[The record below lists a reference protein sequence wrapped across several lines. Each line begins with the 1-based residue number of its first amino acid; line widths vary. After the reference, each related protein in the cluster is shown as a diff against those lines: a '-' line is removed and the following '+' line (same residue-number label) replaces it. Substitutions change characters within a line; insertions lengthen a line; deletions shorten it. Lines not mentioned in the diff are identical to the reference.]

1 MANSLITAQWV
12 ARKALV
18 LLHAKSNF
26 TGRCN
31 RDYQSLLPG
40 PINGVIL
47 GQQLSIRLPFQYQL
61 RTGPQMNAQNSVQRF
76 ATLLVNQQLG
86 VDINFTS
93 VERAMLLNSFEEQT
107 LEPAMAR
114 LAAGVENF
122 TTGQVNNVPKFTGA
136 VSTTATY
143 DQLLQ
148 NEQYLT
154 EALAPED
161 NRRTFTATPQTS
173 RYFVKDNKGLFQPE
187 STISDQWLEGVI
199 SDKAAGYVC
208 FRNTKLPTHVIGTFS
223 ASSNPAVN
231 GAGQSNPGA
240 GNAFVSTF
248 SLVTNGWNAGAD
260 TLNAGDV
267 ISIAGVNE
275 VDPETKASLGR
286 PKQFVVT
293 ATTTSAGGAMTIPIA
308 PGIITGGS
316 YQNVDNVP
324 GTGALI
330 QVFGISGAASASPLL
345 NISGQLIKQSLG
357 WYRDAIVFANPP
369 MLDLSPLVKM
379 TAAESFEGYNMR
391 FAQQWDP
398 SNDVLPARLD
408 SIVGAVLSYPE
419 LAVRNVEVAS
429 AS

>member
-26 TGRCN
+26 TGRTN

-47 GQQLSIRLPFQYQL
+47 GQQLSIRLPFQYTL

-76 ATLLVNQQLG
+76 ATLTVNQQLG

-93 VERAMLLNSFEEQT
+93 VERAMLLNNFQEQV

-114 LAAGVENF
+114 QAAGMEAF
-122 TTGQVNNVPKFTGA
+122 TTAVVNSVPKFTGA
-136 VSTTATY
+136 YNTTATY

-161 NRRTFTATPQTS
+161 DRRTFTATPQTS
-173 RYFVKDNKGLFQPE
+173 RFFVRDNKGLFNPE

-199 SDKAAGYVC
+199 SDKAAGYIC
-208 FRNTKLPTHVIGTFS
+208 FRNTKMPTHVVGTFS
-223 ASSNPAVN
+223 TTSAPVVN

-248 SLVTNGWNAGAD
+248 TLNTNGWASGAT

-267 ISIAGVNE
+267 ISIVGCND

-286 PKQFVVT
+286 VKQFVVT
-293 ATTTSAGGAMTIPIA
+293 STISDTAGAIAIPIA
-308 PGIITGGS
+308 PGIITGGA
-316 YQNVDNVP
+316 YQNVDSVP
-324 GTGALI
+324 VSGNAIL
-330 QVFGISGAASASPLL
+330 VFGQSGAAALSAISGALL
-345 NISGQLIKQSLG
+345 KQSLG
-357 WYRDAIVFANPP
+357 WYRDSVVFANPP

-379 TAAESFEGYNMR
+379 TAAESFEGYNIR

-408 SIVGAVLSYPE
+408 SIVGAVLAYPE
-419 LAVRNVEVAS
+419 LAVRNIEIAS
-429 AS
+429 N

>member
-26 TGRCN
+26 TGRTN

-40 PINGVIL
+40 PINGVVL
-47 GQQLSIRLPFQYQL
+47 GQQLSIRLPFQYVL

-86 VDINFTS
+86 VDLNFTS
-93 VERAMLLNSFEEQT
+93 VERAMLLNNFEEQT
-107 LEPAMAR
+107 LEPALAR
-114 LAAGVENF
+114 LAAGVETF
-122 TTGQVNNVPKFTGA
+122 TTALVNAVPKFSGA
-136 VSTTATY
+136 YNTTATY

-161 NRRTFTATPQTS
+161 DRRTFTATPQTS
-173 RYFVKDNKGLFQPE
+173 RYFVRDNKGLFNPE

-199 SDKAAGYVC
+199 AEKVAGYVA
-208 FRNTKLPTHVIGTFS
+208 FRNTKMPTHVVGTFG
-223 ASSNPAVN
+223 ATAAPVVN
-231 GAGQSNPGA
+231 GAGQSNSGA
-240 GNAFVSTF
+240 GNAFVASF
-248 SLVTNGWNAGAD
+248 SLATNGWVSGGT

-267 ISIAGVNE
+267 ISIANVNE
-275 VDPETKASLGR
+275 VDPETKVSLGR
-286 PKQFVVT
+286 LKQFVVLTTVSDTSGAIT
-293 ATTTSAGGAMTIPIA
+293 ASIA
-308 PGIITGGS
+308 PGIITGGA
-316 YQNVDNVP
+316 YQNVDSVP
-324 GTGALI
+324 A
-330 QVFGISGAASASPLL
+330 SGAAIYVFGQTGATALAA
-345 NISGQLIKQSLG
+345 ISGQLIKQSLG

-379 TAAESFEGYNMR
+379 TAAEAFEGYNIR

-408 SIVGAVLSYPE
+408 LLVGAVLAYPE
-419 LAVRNVEVAS
+419 LAVRNIEVPA
-429 AS
+429 

>member
-26 TGRCN
+26 TGRTN

-47 GQQLSIRLPFQYQL
+47 GQQLSIRLPFQYVL

-93 VERAMLLNSFEEQT
+93 VERAMLLNNFQEQV

-136 VSTTATY
+136 YNTTAIY
-143 DQLLQ
+143 DNLLQ

-161 NRRTFTATPQTS
+161 TRRTFTATPQTS

-208 FRNTKLPTHVIGTFS
+208 FRNTKMPTHVVGTFTTS
-223 ASSNPAVN
+223 APTVN

-240 GNAFVSTF
+240 GNAFVSTY
-248 SLVTNGWNAGAD
+248 SLNTTGWAVND
-260 TLNAGDV
+260 TLNAGDI

-293 ATTTSAGGAMTIPIA
+293 TTQVMAAGANTIAIA

-324 GTGALI
+324 ATGAVI
-330 QVFGISGAASASPLL
+330 SVFGQSGAVALAAM
-345 NISGQLIKQSLG
+345 SGALIKQSLG

-419 LAVRNVEVAS
+419 LAVRNIEVAS
-429 AS
+429 AA

>member
-47 GQQLSIRLPFQYQL
+47 GQQLSIRLPFQYML

-93 VERAMLLNSFEEQT
+93 VERAMLLNSFEEQV

-136 VSTTATY
+136 YSTTATY

-161 NRRTFTATPQTS
+161 NKRTFTANPQTS

-199 SDKAAGYVC
+199 SDKVAGYVC
-208 FRNTKLPTHVIGTFS
+208 FRNTKLPTHVIGTF
-223 ASSNPAVN
+223 AATSNPTVS

-240 GNAFVSTF
+240 GNAYVSTF
-248 SLVTNGWNAGAD
+248 TLAVTGFAATD
-260 TLNAGDV
+260 VVNAGDI

-293 ATTTSAGGAMTIPIA
+293 STTGLQPTSLSVA

-324 GTGALI
+324 GTGSAI
-330 QVFGISGAASASPLL
+330 SIFGVAGAASASPLA

-419 LAVRNVEVAS
+419 LAVRNIEVAS

>member
-18 LLHAKSNF
+18 LLHSKSNF
-26 TGRCN
+26 TGRTN

-47 GQQLSIRLPFQYQL
+47 GQQLSIRLPFQYML

-93 VERAMLLNSFEEQT
+93 VERAMLLNNFEEQV

-114 LAAGVENF
+114 LAAGIENF
-122 TTGQVNNVPKFTGA
+122 TTGQVNNVPKYTGA
-136 VSTTATY
+136 YNTTATY

-161 NRRTFTATPQTS
+161 DRRTFTATPQTS
-173 RYFVKDNKGLFQPE
+173 RYFVRDNKGLFNPE
-187 STISDQWLEGVI
+187 STVSDQWLEGVI
-199 SDKAAGYVC
+199 ADKAAGYVC
-208 FRNTKLPTHVIGTFS
+208 FRNTKLPTHVIGTF
-223 ASSNPAVN
+223 ASTSNPAVN

-248 SLVTNGWNAGAD
+248 TLTVNGFAGGD
-260 TLNAGDV
+260 VVNAGDV

-293 ATTTSAGGAMTIPIA
+293 ATSAAGPTTLSIA
-308 PGIITGGS
+308 PGIITGGA

-324 GTGALI
+324 ASGAAI
-330 QVFGISGAASASPLL
+330 SIFGIAGAASASPLV

-379 TAAESFEGYNMR
+379 TAAEAFEGYNIR

-408 SIVGAVLSYPE
+408 SIVGAVLAYPE
-419 LAVRNVEVAS
+419 LAVRNIEVAS
-429 AS
+429 AA

>member
-47 GQQLSIRLPFQYQL
+47 GQQLSIRLPFQYML

-93 VERAMLLNSFEEQT
+93 VERAMLLNSFGEQV

-114 LAAGVENF
+114 LSAGVENF

-136 VSTTATY
+136 YSSTATY

-161 NRRTFTATPQTS
+161 NKRTFTATPQTS

-208 FRNTKLPTHVIGTFS
+208 FRNTKLPTHVIGTF
-223 ASSNPAVN
+223 AATSNPTVN

-240 GNAFVSTF
+240 GNAYVSTF
-248 SLVTNGWNAGAD
+248 TLAVTGFAAAD
-260 TLNAGDV
+260 VVNAGDV

-293 ATTTSAGGAMTIPIA
+293 STTGAQPTSLSIA

-324 GTGALI
+324 GTGSAI
-330 QVFGISGAASASPLL
+330 SIFGVAGAASASPLA

-419 LAVRNVEVAS
+419 LAVRNIEVAS

>member
-1 MANSLITAQWV
+1 MANSLVTAQWV

-26 TGRCN
+26 TGRTN

-76 ATLLVNQQLG
+76 ATLLVNQQVG

-93 VERAMLLNSFEEQT
+93 VERAMLLNNFEEQV

-136 VSTTATY
+136 YNTTATY

-161 NRRTFTATPQTS
+161 DRRTFTATPQTS

-208 FRNTKLPTHVIGTFS
+208 FRNTKMPTHVVGTFG
-223 ASSNPAVN
+223 ATAAPVVN
-231 GAGQSNPGA
+231 GAGQSNPGT
-240 GNAFVSTF
+240 V
-248 SLVTNGWNAGAD
+248 
-260 TLNAGDV
+260 NAGDV
-267 ISIAGVNE
+267 ISIAGVND

-293 ATTTSAGGAMTIPIA
+293 TTISDTAGAITLAIA

-316 YQNVDNVP
+316 YQNVDSVP
-324 GTGALI
+324 A
-330 QVFGISGAASASPLL
+330 SG
-345 NISGQLIKQSLG
+345 
-357 WYRDAIVFANPP
+357 
-369 MLDLSPLVKM
+369 
-379 TAAESFEGYNMR
+379 
-391 FAQQWDP
+391 
-398 SNDVLPARLD
+398 
-408 SIVGAVLSYPE
+408 
-419 LAVRNVEVAS
+419 
-429 AS
+429 

>member
-26 TGRCN
+26 TGRTN

-47 GQQLSIRLPFQYQL
+47 GQQLSIRLPFQYML

-93 VERAMLLNSFEEQT
+93 VERAMLLNNFEEQV

-114 LAAGVENF
+114 LAAGMENF
-122 TTGQVNNVPKFTGA
+122 TTGQVNNVPKFTGS

-161 NRRTFTATPQTS
+161 DRRTFTATPQTS
-173 RYFVKDNKGLFQPE
+173 RYFVKDNKGLFNPE
-187 STISDQWLEGVI
+187 SVISDQWLEGVI
-199 SDKAAGYVC
+199 SDRAAGYVC
-208 FRNTKLPTHVIGTFS
+208 FRNTKLPTHVIGTFTTS
-223 ASSNPAVN
+223 APTVN

-240 GNAFVSTF
+240 GNSFVSTF
-248 SLVTNGWNAGAD
+248 SLNTTGWTAND
-260 TLNAGDV
+260 VLNAGDI
-267 ISIAGVNE
+267 ISIAGVND

-293 ATTTSAGGAMTIPIA
+293 ATQTMAGGANTISIA

-324 GTGALI
+324 PTGNAISVFGQTGAAALAT
-330 QVFGISGAASASPLL
+330 ISGA
-345 NISGQLIKQSLG
+345 LIKQSLG

-408 SIVGAVLSYPE
+408 SIVGAVLAYPE

>member
-26 TGRCN
+26 TGRTN

-47 GQQLSIRLPFQYQL
+47 GQQLSIRLPFQYTL

-76 ATLLVNQQLG
+76 ATLLVNQQIG

-93 VERAMLLNSFEEQT
+93 VERAMLLNNFEEQI

-114 LAAGVENF
+114 MAAGAE
-122 TTGQVNNVPKFTGA
+122 TISTALVNSVPKFTGA
-136 VSTTATY
+136 YNTTATY

-161 NRRTFTATPQTS
+161 DRRTFTATPQTS
-173 RYFVKDNKGLFQPE
+173 RYFVRDNKGLFNPE
-187 STISDQWLEGVI
+187 STVSDQWLEGVI
-199 SDKAAGYVC
+199 AEKAAGYVC
-208 FRNTKLPTHVIGTFS
+208 FRNTKMPTHVNGTFGA
-223 ASSNPAVN
+223 ASTPVVN

-240 GNAFVSTF
+240 GNAFVASFT
-248 SLVTNGWNAGAD
+248 LNTNGWTSGGT

-267 ISIAGVNE
+267 ISIFGVNE

-286 PKQFVVT
+286 LKQFVVT
-293 ATTTSAGGAMTIPIA
+293 ATISDTTGSIAIPIA
-308 PGIITGGS
+308 PGIITGGA
-316 YQNVDNVP
+316 YQNVDSVP
-324 GTGALI
+324 ATGAAILVWG
-330 QVFGISGAASASPLL
+330 QSGAAALSAL
-345 NISGQLIKQSLG
+345 SGTLIKQSLG
-357 WYRDAIVFANPP
+357 WYRDAVVFANPP

-379 TAAESFEGYNMR
+379 TAAESFEGYNIR

-408 SIVGAVLSYPE
+408 SIVGAVLAYPE
-419 LAVRNVEVAS
+419 LAVRNIELPA
-429 AS
+429 

>member
-47 GQQLSIRLPFQYQL
+47 GQQLSIRLPFQYVL

-93 VERAMLLNSFEEQT
+93 VERAMLLNNFEEQV

-114 LAAGVENF
+114 LAAGIENF

-161 NRRTFTATPQTS
+161 DRRTFTATPQTS

-199 SDKAAGYVC
+199 SDKAAGYIC
-208 FRNTKLPTHVIGTFS
+208 FRNTKLPTHVIGTFTTS
-223 ASSNPAVN
+223 APTVN

-248 SLVTNGWNAGAD
+248 SLNTTGWTVSD
-260 TLNAGDV
+260 VLNAGDV

-293 ATTTSAGGAMTIPIA
+293 ATQTMAGGANTISIA

-324 GTGALI
+324 PTGNAISIFGQTGAVAL
-330 QVFGISGAASASPLL
+330 AA
-345 NISGQLIKQSLG
+345 ISGQLIKQSLG

-379 TAAESFEGYNMR
+379 TAAEAFEGYNMR

-408 SIVGAVLSYPE
+408 SIVGAVLAYPE
-419 LAVRNVEVAS
+419 LAVRNIEVAS

>member
-26 TGRCN
+26 TGRTN

-47 GQQLSIRLPFQYQL
+47 GQQLSIRLPFQYTL

-86 VDINFTS
+86 VDVNFTS
-93 VERAMLLNSFEEQT
+93 VERAMLLNNFEEQV

-114 LAAGVENF
+114 QAAGMEAF
-122 TTGQVNNVPKFTGA
+122 TTALVNSVPKFSGA
-136 VSTTATY
+136 YNTTATY

-161 NRRTFTATPQTS
+161 DRRTFTATPQTS
-173 RYFVKDNKGLFQPE
+173 RYFVRDNKGLFQPE
-187 STISDQWLEGVI
+187 STVSDQWLEGVI
-199 SDKAAGYVC
+199 ADKAAGYVC
-208 FRNTKLPTHVIGTFS
+208 FRNTKLPTHVCGTFS
-223 ASSNPAVN
+223 SSSAPAVN

-240 GNAFVSTF
+240 GNAFVASF

-260 TLNAGDV
+260 TLNAGDI

-286 PKQFVVT
+286 LKQFVVN
-293 ATTTSAGGAMTIPIA
+293 TTVTSSGGAMTVSIS
-308 PGIITGGS
+308 PGIISGGA
-316 YQNVDNVP
+316 YQNVDSVP
-324 GTGALI
+324 GTGAAI
-330 QVFGISGAASASPLL
+330 TVFGQGTTQLVNLSGA
-345 NISGQLIKQSLG
+345 LIKQSLG
-357 WYRDAIVFANPP
+357 WYRDAVVFANPP

-379 TAAESFEGYNMR
+379 TAAESFEGYNIR

-408 SIVGAVLSYPE
+408 SIIGAVLAYPE
-419 LAVRNVEVAS
+419 LAVRNIEVPA
-429 AS
+429 

>member
-47 GQQLSIRLPFQYQL
+47 GQQLSIRLPFQYML

-93 VERAMLLNSFEEQT
+93 VERAMLLNSFEEQV

-136 VSTTATY
+136 FSTTATY

-161 NRRTFTATPQTS
+161 DRRTFTATPQTS

-208 FRNTKLPTHVIGTFS
+208 FRNTKLPTHVIGTF
-223 ASSNPAVN
+223 AATSNPSVN

-248 SLVTNGWNAGAD
+248 SLTVTGFAATD
-260 TLNAGDV
+260 VVNAGDV

-293 ATTTSAGGAMTIPIA
+293 ATTGLQPTTLSIA

-316 YQNVDNVP
+316 YQNVDSVP

-330 QVFGISGAASASPLL
+330 QIFGVSGAATTSPLA

-419 LAVRNVEVAS
+419 LAVRNIEVAS

>member
-26 TGRCN
+26 TGRTN

-40 PINGVIL
+40 PINGVVL
-47 GQQLSIRLPFQYQL
+47 GQQLSIRLPFQYVL

-86 VDINFTS
+86 VDLNFTS
-93 VERAMLLNSFEEQT
+93 VERAMLLNNFEEQT
-107 LEPAMAR
+107 LEPALAR

-122 TTGQVNNVPKFTGA
+122 TTALVNAVPKFSGA
-136 VSTTATY
+136 YNTTATY

-161 NRRTFTATPQTS
+161 DRRTFTATPQTS
-173 RYFVKDNKGLFQPE
+173 RYFVRDNKGLFNPE

-199 SDKAAGYVC
+199 AEKVAGYVA
-208 FRNTKLPTHVIGTFS
+208 FRNTKMPTHVIGAFGTTS
-223 ASSNPAVN
+223 TPVVN
-231 GAGQSNPGA
+231 GAGQSNSGA
-240 GNAFVSTF
+240 GNAFVASF
-248 SLVTNGWNAGAD
+248 SLATNGWVSGGT

-267 ISIAGVNE
+267 ISIANVNE
-275 VDPETKASLGR
+275 VDPETKVSLGR
-286 PKQFVVT
+286 LKQFVVLTTVSDT
-293 ATTTSAGGAMTIPIA
+293 AGAITASIA
-308 PGIITGGS
+308 PGIITGGA
-316 YQNVDNVP
+316 YQNVDSVP
-324 GTGALI
+324 A
-330 QVFGISGAASASPLL
+330 SGAAIYVFGQTGATALAA
-345 NISGQLIKQSLG
+345 ISGQLIKQSLG

-379 TAAESFEGYNMR
+379 TAAEAFEGYNIR

-408 SIVGAVLSYPE
+408 LLVGAVLAYPE
-419 LAVRNVEVAS
+419 LAVRNIEVPA
-429 AS
+429 

>member
-26 TGRCN
+26 TGRTN

-47 GQQLSIRLPFQYQL
+47 GQQLSIRLPFQYTL

-86 VDINFTS
+86 VDVNFTS
-93 VERAMLLNSFEEQT
+93 VERAMLLNSFEEQV
-107 LEPAMAR
+107 LEPAIAR
-114 LAAGVENF
+114 LAAGAENF
-122 TTGQVNNVPKFTGA
+122 TTALVNAVPKFTGA
-136 VSTTATY
+136 YNTTATY
-143 DQLLQ
+143 NNLLQ

-161 NRRTFTATPQTS
+161 DRRTFTATPQTS
-173 RYFVKDNKGLFQPE
+173 RYFVQDNKGLFNPE

-199 SDKAAGYVC
+199 AEKAAGYVC
-208 FRNTKLPTHVIGTFS
+208 FRNTKMPTHVVGTFS
-223 ASSNPAVN
+223 TTSVPVVN

-240 GNAFVSTF
+240 GNAFVASF
-248 SLVTNGWNAGAD
+248 SLATNGWASGLT

-275 VDPETKASLGR
+275 VDPETKVSLGR
-286 PKQFVVT
+286 LKQFVVLTTISDT
-293 ATTTSAGGAMTIPIA
+293 AGAIVASIA
-308 PGIITGGS
+308 PGIITGGA
-316 YQNVDNVP
+316 YQNVDSVP
-324 GTGALI
+324 ATGAAIL
-330 QVFGISGAASASPLL
+330 VFGQSGAVALGA
-345 NISGQLIKQSLG
+345 ISGQLIKQSLG

-379 TAAESFEGYNMR
+379 TAAEAFEGYNIR

-408 SIVGAVLSYPE
+408 MIIGAVLAYPE
-419 LAVRNVEVAS
+419 LAVRNIEVPA
-429 AS
+429 

>member
-1 MANSLITAQWV
+1 MVNS
-12 ARKALV
+12 
-18 LLHAKSNF
+18 
-26 TGRCN
+26 
-31 RDYQSLLPG
+31 
-40 PINGVIL
+40 
-47 GQQLSIRLPFQYQL
+47 
-61 RTGPQMNAQNSVQRF
+61 
-76 ATLLVNQQLG
+76 
-86 VDINFTS
+86 
-93 VERAMLLNSFEEQT
+93 
-107 LEPAMAR
+107 
-114 LAAGVENF
+114 
-122 TTGQVNNVPKFTGA
+122 
-136 VSTTATY
+136 ST
-143 DQLLQ
+143 
-148 NEQYLT
+148 
-154 EALAPED
+154 
-161 NRRTFTATPQTS
+161 
-173 RYFVKDNKGLFQPE
+173 FVRDNKGLFNPE

-208 FRNTKLPTHVIGTFS
+208 FRNTKLPTHVIGTFTT
-223 ASSNPAVN
+223 SNPTVN

-248 SLVTNGWNAGAD
+248 SLNTTGWTAND
-260 TLNAGDV
+260 VLNAGDI
-267 ISIAGVNE
+267 ISIAGVND

-293 ATTTSAGGAMTIPIA
+293 ATQTMTGGANTISIA

-324 GTGALI
+324 PTGNAISVFGQTGAAGL
-330 QVFGISGAASASPLL
+330 AA
-345 NISGQLIKQSLG
+345 ISGQLIKQSLG

-408 SIVGAVLSYPE
+408 SIVGAVLAYPE

>member
-1 MANSLITAQWV
+1 LANSLITAQWV

-26 TGRCN
+26 TGRTN

-40 PINGVIL
+40 PIDGVIL
-47 GQQLSIRLPFQYQL
+47 GQQLSIRLPFQYVL

-93 VERAMLLNSFEEQT
+93 VERAMLLNNFQEQV

-136 VSTTATY
+136 YNTTAIY
-143 DQLLQ
+143 DNLLQ

-161 NRRTFTATPQTS
+161 ARRTFTATPQTS

-199 SDKAAGYVC
+199 SDKAAGYIC
-208 FRNTKLPTHVIGTFS
+208 FRNTKMPTHVVGTFTTS
-223 ASSNPAVN
+223 APTVN

-240 GNAFVSTF
+240 GNAFVSTY
-248 SLVTNGWNAGAD
+248 SLNTTGWTVND
-260 TLNAGDV
+260 TLNAGDI

-275 VDPETKASLGR
+275 VDPETKASMGR

-293 ATTTSAGGAMTIPIA
+293 TTQVMAAGANTIAIA

-324 GTGALI
+324 ATTAVI
-330 QVFGISGAASASPLL
+330 SVFGQSGAAALAAM
-345 NISGQLIKQSLG
+345 SGALIKQSLG

-408 SIVGAVLSYPE
+408 SIVGAVLAYPE
-419 LAVRNVEVAS
+419 LAVRNIEVAS
-429 AS
+429 AA

>member
-12 ARKALV
+12 ARKALI

-26 TGRCN
+26 TGRTN

-47 GQQLSIRLPFQYQL
+47 GQQLSIRLPFQYVL

-76 ATLLVNQQLG
+76 ATLNVNQQLG
-86 VDINFTS
+86 VDVNFTS
-93 VERAMLLNSFEEQT
+93 VERAMQLNNFQEQV

-114 LAAGVENF
+114 MAAGMEYF
-122 TTGQVNNVPKFTGA
+122 TTGLVNSVPKFTGA
-136 VSTTATY
+136 YNTTATF

-161 NRRTFTATPQTS
+161 DRRTFTATPQTS
-173 RYFVKDNKGLFQPE
+173 RYFVRDNKGLFNPE

-199 SDKAAGYVC
+199 SNRAAGYEC
-208 FRNTKLPTHVIGTFS
+208 FRNTKMPTHTVGSFGTTS
-223 ASSNPAVN
+223 APVVN
-231 GAGQSNPGA
+231 GAGQSNSGA
-240 GNAFVSTF
+240 GNAFVASFT
-248 SLVTNGWNAGAD
+248 LVTNAWQSGAS
-260 TLNAGDV
+260 TLTAGDV
-267 ISIAGVNE
+267 ISIAGVND

-293 ATTTSAGGAMTIPIA
+293 STISDTTGAISIPIA
-308 PGIITGGS
+308 PGIITGGA
-316 YQNVDNVP
+316 YQNVDSVP
-324 GTGALI
+324 ANGAAI
-330 QVFGISGAASASPLL
+330 SVWGQSGAAALAA
-345 NISGQLIKQSLG
+345 ISGSLLKQSLG
-357 WYRDAIVFANPP
+357 WYRDAVVFANPP

-379 TAAESFEGYNMR
+379 TAAESFEGYNIR

-408 SIVGAVLSYPE
+408 SIVGAVLAYPE
-419 LAVRNVEVAS
+419 LAVRNIELPS
-429 AS
+429 

>member
-26 TGRCN
+26 TGRTN

-47 GQQLSIRLPFQYQL
+47 GQQLSIRLPFQYVL

-86 VDINFTS
+86 VDINFSS
-93 VERAMLLNSFEEQT
+93 VERAMLLNNFEEQV
-107 LEPAMAR
+107 LEPAIAR
-114 LAAGVENF
+114 LAAGCEAF
-122 TTGQVNNVPKFTGA
+122 TTALVNSVPKFTGA
-136 VSTTATY
+136 YNTTATY

-154 EALAPED
+154 ETLAPED
-161 NRRTFTATPQTS
+161 DRRTFTATPQTS
-173 RYFVKDNKGLFQPE
+173 RYFVRDNKGLFNPE

-199 SDKAAGYVC
+199 SDKAAGFVC
-208 FRNTKLPTHVIGTFS
+208 FRNTKMPTHTIGAFG
-223 ASSNPAVN
+223 AAAAPVVN
-231 GAGQSNPGA
+231 GAGQSNSGA
-240 GNAFVSTF
+240 GNAFVSSFT
-248 SLVTNGWNAGAD
+248 LNTNGWSSGVT
-260 TLNAGDV
+260 TLNVGDV
-267 ISIAGVNE
+267 ISIAGVND

-286 PKQFVVT
+286 LKQFVVT
-293 ATTTSAGGAMTIPIA
+293 STISDTAGAIALPIA
-308 PGIITGGS
+308 PGIITGGA
-316 YQNVDNVP
+316 YQNVDSVP
-324 GTGALI
+324 A
-330 QVFGISGAASASPLL
+330 SGAAIYVFGQTGAAPLAAM
-345 NISGQLIKQSLG
+345 SGALIKQSLG

-379 TAAESFEGYNMR
+379 TAAEAFEGYNIR

-408 SIVGAVLSYPE
+408 SIIGAVLAYPE
-419 LAVRNVEVAS
+419 LAARNIEVPA
-429 AS
+429 

>member
-26 TGRCN
+26 TGRTN

-47 GQQLSIRLPFQYQL
+47 GQQLSIRLPFQYTL

-86 VDINFTS
+86 TDINFTS
-93 VERAMLLNSFEEQT
+93 VERAMLLNNFEEQV

-114 LAAGVENF
+114 LAAGIENF

-136 VSTTATY
+136 FNTTATY

-161 NRRTFTATPQTS
+161 DRRTFTATPQTS
-173 RYFVKDNKGLFQPE
+173 RYFVRDNKGLFNPE
-187 STISDQWLEGVI
+187 STVSDQWLEGVI
-199 SDKAAGYVC
+199 ADKAAGYVC
-208 FRNTKLPTHVIGTFS
+208 FRNTKLPTHVIGTFG
-223 ASSNPAVN
+223 ATGAPVVN

-248 SLVTNGWNAGAD
+248 TLNTNGWTSGGT

-293 ATTTSAGGAMTIPIA
+293 ATISDTAGAISIPIA
-308 PGIITGGS
+308 PGIITGGA

-324 GTGALI
+324 ASGAVI
-330 QVFGISGAASASPLL
+330 SVFGQSGAAALASL
-345 NISGQLIKQSLG
+345 NGALIKQSLG

-379 TAAESFEGYNMR
+379 TAAEAFEGYNIR

-408 SIVGAVLSYPE
+408 SIVGAVLAYPE
-419 LAVRNVEVAS
+419 LAVRNIEVAS
-429 AS
+429 AA